1 MNYERQ
7 KNRMGQ
13 IPLEKEFK
21 GLKAYYSVFRKLLHM
36 IARSL
41 PMYPGWRAALHRLR
55 GVRVGKNVFIGIDV
69 FIDSTYP
76 EIITI
81 EDCVTIIARTFIIGH
96 SFNPVHLEKVLN
108 KNNLPKKQ
116 GVVLRKGCYIGAQ
129 SIILPGVEIGECS
142 IIGAGSVV
150 TEPIPAYS
158 VAMGVPAKVVKSFS
172 KEDVL
177 EEHLS

>member
-1 MNYERQ
+1 
-7 KNRMGQ
+7 MGQ

-21 GLKAYYSVFRKLLHM
+21 GLRAYYSVFKKLLHF

-41 PMYPGWRAALHRLR
+41 PMYPGWRAALHRFR
-55 GVRVGKNVFIGIDV
+55 GVRIGKNVFIGIDV

-81 EDCVTIIARTFIIGH
+81 EDSVTIVARTFIIGH
-96 SFNPVHLEKVLN
+96 SFNPIHLEKVLN
-108 KNNLPKKQ
+108 KNNAPKKQ
-116 GVVLRKGCYIGAQ
+116 GVIFRKGCYVGAQ

-150 TEPIPAYS
+150 TEPVPAYS
-158 VAMGVPAKVVKSFS
+158 VAVGVPAKVIKSFS
-172 KEDVL
+172 KQDVM
-177 EEHLS
+177 EEYL